1 MRIEHRDLAGV
12 LHVTD
17 DGMPDPV
24 FPTDP
29 AVEIAALKAEVATLR
44 AATVAI
50 AQQAAPLSKTAAEA
64 LVSKVA
70 ATKT

>member
-1 MRIEHRDLAGV
+1 MLHGAG
-12 LHVTD
+12 
-17 DGMPDPV
+17 GS
-24 FPTDP
+24 
-29 AVEIAALKAEVATLR
+29 
-44 AATVAI
+44 I